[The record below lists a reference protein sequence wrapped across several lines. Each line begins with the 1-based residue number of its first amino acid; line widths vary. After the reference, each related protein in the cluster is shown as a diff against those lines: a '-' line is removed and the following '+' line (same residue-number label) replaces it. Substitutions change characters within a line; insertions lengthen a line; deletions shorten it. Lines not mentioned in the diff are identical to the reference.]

1 MADTGCDIM
10 LITISM
16 ALGMNL
22 PVGSSNIRVHTSI
35 SGHSSVIGE
44 ITDIFEVILCKGTAD
59 ELIVKVVRG
68 TKIKVLVA
76 PNNSIYV
83 VLLCQKFHHA
93 CGGYNDPALTA
104 FVYRSKLLS

>member
-1 MADTGCDIM
+1 
-10 LITISM
+10 M

-22 PVGSSNIRVHTSI
+22 PVGESNIHVHTSL

-44 ITDIFEVILCKGTAD
+44 ITDTFDVIMSKGTSD
-59 ELIVKVVRG
+59 ELVIKVGRG
-68 TKIKVLVA
+68 SKIKVLVA

-93 CGGYNDPALTA
+93 CGGNNDPA
-104 FVYRSKLLS
+104 